1 MPNEY
6 KLNVRE
12 GSATNCPAILET
24 YAVSETG
31 FIIPFTWLASDKF
44 RLSKTDSDQHFTPLI
59 QPPAVN
65 LQTFMEASWVK
76 P

>member
-12 GSATNCPAILET
+12 GSATNCPAVLET

-44 RLSKTDSDQHFTPLI
+44 RLSKTDSDSAFHPPYTTPCG
-59 QPPAVN
+59 
-65 LQTFMEASWVK
+65 
-76 P
+76 